1 MGAFCARRSG
11 RSADECGHSLK
22 FFIERS
28 RRAGLFAA
36 TVLLALTPALA
47 SETVTYSYDARG
59 RLVKVAHSG
68 TVNNGASVCYAY
80 DSADNRSNLIASTS
94 TDCSTGGA
102 GVSFSIAS
110 NGAVTEGGNSIFTI
124 TRTGTAS
131 ASLLV
136 NYATA
141 NGTAV
146 QPGDYTATSG
156 TLTFT
161 TAQTSQTVSVP
172 TIDDTLSE
180 PAETF
185 SMSVSAPSGGAAIGT
200 GTATAT
206 INDNDTNPCAG
217 ISYAV
222 SNPSVTEGGN
232 LVFTVTK
239 TGSTSSSC
247 SVSYVTANGT
257 ATAGSDYTATSG
269 TLTFASTQTS
279 LTVSVPTIN
288 DTAVESA
295 ETVLLNLSNATGGAT
310 IADSQGVG
318 TINDNDGNQA
328 PVANPDS
335 GSTTA
340 CGTVTVN
347 VIAND
352 TDPDGNYPLHIAG
365 IVSTTRGTVDSYTTT
380 SITFT
385 ASTSS
390 GTGVVTY
397 TVADSLGATSNGTL
411 SITISGGT
419 CA

>member
-1 MGAFCARRSG
+1 
-11 RSADECGHSLK
+11 
-22 FFIERS
+22 
-28 RRAGLFAA
+28 LFAA
-36 TVLLALTPALA
+36 SALLALTPALA

-68 TVNNGASVCYAY
+68 TVNNGASACYIY
-80 DSADNRSNLIASTS
+80 DNADNRSNVTASTS
-94 TDCSTGGA
+94 TDCSTGGG

-110 NGAVTEGGNSIFTI
+110 NGTVTEGGNSVFTI
-124 TRTGTAS
+124 TKTGMAS
-131 ASLLV
+131 ASLSV

-141 NGTAV
+141 SGTAA

-156 TLTFT
+156 SLTFT
-161 TAQTSQTVSVP
+161 TAQTSQTVSIP
-172 TIDDTLSE
+172 TIDDASAE

-185 SMSVSAPSGGAAIGT
+185 TMSLSAATGGATIGI

-206 INDNDTNPCAG
+206 INDNDTNPCTG
-217 ISYAV
+217 VSYAV
-222 SNPSVTEGGN
+222 NNPSVTEGGN

-239 TGSTSSSC
+239 MGSTGNSC
-247 SVSYVTANGT
+247 SVGYATANGT
-257 ATAGSDYTATSG
+257 ATAGTDYAATLG
-269 TLTFASTQTS
+269 TLTFAPTQTS
-279 LTVSVPTIN
+279 LTLSVPTTN
-288 DTAVESA
+288 DTEVENA

-318 TINDNDGNQA
+318 TINDNDGNQP
-328 PVANPDS
+328 PVASADS

-352 TDPDGNYPLHIAG
+352 TDPDGNYPLHVAG

-385 ASTSS
+385 AATSS

-397 TVADSLGATSNGTL
+397 TVADSLGATSSGTL

-419 CA
+419 CQ

>member
-1 MGAFCARRSG
+1 MGIFCARCDG
-11 RSADECGHSLK
+11 RSADWRRHSPQSL
-22 FFIERS
+22 IGRS
-28 RRAGLFAA
+28 RRAALFAA
-36 TVLLALTPALA
+36 SALLTLTPALA

-68 TVNNGASVCYAY
+68 TVNNGASACYIY
-80 DSADNRSNLIASTS
+80 DNADNRSNVTASTS
-94 TDCSTGGA
+94 TGCAAGGA

-110 NGAVTEGGNSIFTI
+110 NGAVTEGGNSVFTI
-124 TRTGTAS
+124 TRTGAAS
-131 ASLLV
+131 ASLSV

-146 QPGDYTATSG
+146 QPGDYTARSG

-172 TIDDTLSE
+172 TINDTAAES
-180 PAETF
+180 AETF
-185 SMSVSAPSGGAAIGT
+185 TMSLSAPSGGATIAT

-206 INDNDTNPCAG
+206 ITDNDTNPCSG

-222 SNPSVTEGGN
+222 NNPSVTEGGN
-232 LVFTVTK
+232 LIFTVIK
-239 TGSTSSSC
+239 TGSTANNC

-257 ATAGSDYTATSG
+257 ATAGTDYTATSG

-279 LTVSVPTIN
+279 LTVSVPTTN
-288 DTAVESA
+288 DAAVESA

-318 TINDNDGNQA
+318 TINDNDGNQP

-335 GSTTA
+335 ASTTA

-385 ASTSS
+385 AATSS